1 MADAAERVISMTKK
15 GFTLV
20 ELLVVVGIM
29 ASMATLSIGSYF
41 AVVRGMAD
49 RGAVA
54 TATSAI
60 SLAQERACIDLVPT
74 VVYFYN
80 ELVERED
87 DDEGTEKVAAGVA
100 VAVRRAGRISNV
112 SGRMIGDEFADLDS
126 IYGAVEKDSDL
137 KGDTFRLYRFNVS
150 KMQYSTVYSMVAENS
165 IGVTPETDFFV
176 EPPIK
181 EWSDRFPKS
190 REYSDEEESVNEL
203 LSFAFKVNGGNFTS
217 WKVGDSYAYE
227 FVRVRLPDNYIFGTG
242 GGDEPTE
249 NQPIKVLNS
258 LTMLCRPDMR
268 SDDSTLEKSV
278 SIVCKTPSGQW
289 RTVGKTKKEMKDI

>member
-1 MADAAERVISMTKK
+1 MTKK

-49 RGAVA
+49 RGAIA

-80 ELVERED
+80 ELVQRENE
-87 DDEGTEKVAAGVA
+87 DEGDEKVASGVA
-100 VAVRRAGRISNV
+100 VAVRRAGRISSVN
-112 SGRMIGDEFADLDS
+112 SGIIGDEFGDLDRV
-126 IYGAVEKDSDL
+126 YGAVENDSDL
-137 KGDTFRLYRFNVS
+137 KGDTFRLYRFNAS
-150 KMQYSTVYSMVAENS
+150 EMQYSSVYSMSAEIS
-165 IGVTPETDFFV
+165 LGVNPDDFFV
-176 EPPIK
+176 EAPNAN
-181 EWSDRFPKS
+181 WSSRFYKNS
-190 REYSDEEESVNEL
+190 DYSDEPEQADEL
-203 LSFAFKVNGGNFTS
+203 VSFGFKISGGFKG
-217 WKVGDSYAYE
+217 WKVGDPYAYE

-249 NQPIKVLNS
+249 SQPVKVLNG
-258 LTMLCRPDMR
+258 LTVLCRPDMR
-268 SDDSTLEKSV
+268 SDQVTLEETV
-278 SIVCKTPSGQW
+278 SIMCKTPSGDW
-289 RTVGKTKKEMKDI
+289 RSIGKTKKEMKDI